1 MEGLRKMALGQPAW
15 TAFVVALV
23 SRLMVVAG
31 SQVTHRW
38 PLIPDEGSYVEL
50 AVLANDGRINDFCCG
65 GYGPALYSSSKLF
78 IWQIHGLVALFGP
91 RTWILQLPAVLFGAA
106 GVFIVSRIAG
116 RFVSAKWA
124 LFAGLVMAFLP
135 SALLHSSTVLR
146 ESLIWALVVGAAWLV
161 IAWTEDSGLG
171 RLVICSAGLLLAV
184 VGLGLL
190 RDQTAVLVA
199 WSLVPVALLV
209 RNQRR
214 ERLGL
219 VVILLVV
226 GPWITGTGPA
236 GLQLLDHS
244 FSKLGTI
251 RAWMS
256 GEAESAFVSFDSVE
270 GRDFF
275 LPFDAGEVRAR
286 AAEEAGIVPE
296 QTTPPSSVPEVSGTS
311 GAEVGEAEII
321 PGQTIPPPPR
331 FRCPGGPCSGAQ
343 FADGRPSTGA
353 GAVAMA
359 LRETTE
365 VVKDGRSLTVVGGN
379 LLVDNSIV
387 ANLKTIPN
395 GLAAFYLRPFLWE
408 ATAEQSFKLRLA
420 SAENILWLLLY
431 GFALFGIRPLW
442 RLHPALLVFVAS
454 YFLSVSL
461 GASVTHGNL
470 GTAFRHRLQV
480 LWVVVLLAAIG
491 GEYLWTRRQ
500 ARRLHRVGPDL
511 LP

>member
-1 MEGLRKMALGQPAW
+1 MERFRKMALGQPAW
-15 TAFVVALV
+15 TAFVVALI
-23 SRLMVVAG
+23 SRLMLVAG

-106 GVFIVSRIAG
+106 GAFVVSRIAG

-135 SALLHSSTVLR
+135 SAILHSSTVLR

-219 VVILLVV
+219 VVVLLVV
-226 GPWITGTGPA
+226 GPWVTASGPA
-236 GLQLLDHS
+236 GLLLLDHS
-244 FSKLGTI
+244 FERLGTI

-256 GEAESAFVSFDSVE
+256 GEAESAFVSFDSLG

-286 AAEEAGIVPE
+286 AAEEAEIVPE
-296 QTTPPSSVPEVSGTS
+296 QTTPPSS
-311 GAEVGEAEII
+311 
-321 PGQTIPPPPR
+321 
-331 FRCPGGPCSGAQ
+331 GAQ
-343 FADGRPSTGA
+343 YADGRLSAGA

-359 LRETTE
+359 QREIVE
-365 VVKDGRSLTVVGGN
+365 VLKDGRSFSVVGGN
-379 LLVDNSIV
+379 LLVDNSMV
-387 ANLKTIPN
+387 ENLKTIPN

-454 YFLSVSL
+454 YFLSVGL

-470 GTAFRHRLQV
+470 GTAFRHRLQI
-480 LWVVVLLAAIG
+480 LWVVVLLAVVG
-491 GEYLWTRRQ
+491 GERLWKRRQ
-500 ARRLHRVGPDL
+500 SRSGEPG
-511 LP
+511 LPV